1 MAAALKL
8 QAENLE
14 NKKESFSIVQIAEV
28 VEQLHRLFDAT
39 NGPSSNK
46 HKKTKDVQKNCG
58 HHKFWQ
64 ECKPKLKTRI
74 LRA

>member
-8 QAENLE
+8 QAESLE

-46 HKKTKDVQKNCG
+46 HKKTKDKMF
-58 HHKFWQ
+58 K
-64 ECKPKLKTRI
+64 KTVAI
-74 LRA
+74 TNFGKSANQN